1 MIKQVELSWSW
12 TMFPSFD
19 WHSEWPSI
27 WGKKKDP
34 IELCYNETK
43 KTYWLS
49 KLSCNRPA
57 SPQMVRFIWL
67 KIVKCFTSN

>member
-27 WGKKKDP
+27 LGKKKDP

-43 KTYWLS
+43 KTYWLT
-49 KLSCNRPA
+49 K
-57 SPQMVRFIWL
+57 
-67 KIVKCFTSN
+67 